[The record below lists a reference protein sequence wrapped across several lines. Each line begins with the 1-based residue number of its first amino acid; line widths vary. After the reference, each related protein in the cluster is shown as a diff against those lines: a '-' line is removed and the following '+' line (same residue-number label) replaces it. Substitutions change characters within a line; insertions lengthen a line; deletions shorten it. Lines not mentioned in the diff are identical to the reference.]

1 MDDKLMSSDPVTD
14 DKLTSQ
20 SAVSFSDPT
29 KTLHNKTLDVTLMN
43 KGLGQGVVK
52 CAVFRMTLSKGG
64 SGS

>member
-1 MDDKLMSSDPVTD
+1 MSSDPVTD

-20 SAVSFSDPT
+20 SAVSFSDST
-29 KTLHNKTLDVTLMN
+29 KTLDVTLMN
-43 KGLGQGVVK
+43 KGLGEGVVK